1 LRPLSCRRTA
11 DTGSA
16 EPYLEEYSALRR
28 FICISDMEKNHY
40 YLETGAQHL
49 LHPVRERFQ
58 EATTGIMWSFNSI
71 PSRCLN
77 EFRWDL

>member
-11 DTGSA
+11 GTGSA

-49 LHPVRERFQ
+49 LHPVRLKYREVPRSNYHV
-58 EATTGIMWSFNSI
+58 E
-71 PSRCLN
+71 L
-77 EFRWDL
+77 